1 MEDNKEQIQEQPQ
14 PAGTLFEIINYY
26 SNDDLT
32 KFIDLMNQE
41 QALYTVIQAARS
53 GHRRGVYNM
62 EEAEV
67 ISKAIRILTTPPPLE
82 NDLPE
87 PEIHKSE

>member
-1 MEDNKEQIQEQPQ
+1 MEDNKEQIKEQPQ

-26 SNDDLT
+26 SNDDLN
-32 KFIDLMNQE
+32 KFIDQMTQE
-41 QALYTVIQAARS
+41 QALYSVIQAARS
-53 GHRRGVYNM
+53 GHRRGVYGM

-67 ISKAIRILTTPPPLE
+67 ISKAIRILTTPQPLD

>member
-1 MEDNKEQIQEQPQ
+1 MEENKEQIQEQPQ

-26 SNDDLT
+26 SNEDLN
-32 KFIDLMNQE
+32 KFVDQMTQE
-41 QALYTVIQAARS
+41 QALYSVIQAARS
-53 GHRRGVYNM
+53 GHRRGIYKM

-67 ISKAIRILTTPPPLE
+67 ISKAIRILTTPPPME

>member
-1 MEDNKEQIQEQPQ
+1 M
-14 PAGTLFEIINYY
+14 T
-26 SNDDLT
+26 
-32 KFIDLMNQE
+32 QE
-41 QALYTVIQAARS
+41 QALYSVIQAARS
-53 GHRRGVYNM
+53 GHRRGVYGM

-67 ISKAIRILTTPPPLE
+67 ISKAIRILTTPQPLD